1 MKVKCYGYGYAPHAF
16 VAFWSDPV
24 NRLINVIDKVKAR
37 SFAAHHDIGSRF
49 LNLFA
54 FKANGKLIKGQ
65 RTAGSSWSDMEL
77 PINRTGKLNVRI
89 EFTLHSSGVKYL
101 YQEFNRRKDLFLKSD
116 WFCYSYFLNRA
127 RKNEM
132 KTLKE
137 NICIYYLVVVFV
149 PKKASTMNLKELAR
163 KIAMDSN
170 DFKDKLAR
178 KSGVDLE
185 EEDLL
190 PVDNIIKVVDLEKR
204 METKEKV
211 IEAKEKIIEA
221 KEKVIEEQKKVIEE
235 KEKEI
240 SKLKALL
247 KKSKK

>member
-1 MKVKCYGYGYAPHAF
+1 MRVKCYAFGYAPHAF

-24 NRLINVIDKVKAR
+24 NRLITVIEKVKAR
-37 SFAAHHDIGSRF
+37 SFATHHDIGSRF

-65 RTAGSSWSDMEL
+65 RTAGTSWSDMEL
-77 PINRTGKLNVRI
+77 PINRAGKFNVRI
-89 EFTLHSSGVKYL
+89 EFTLHSSGIKYL
-101 YQEFNRRKDLFLKSD
+101 YREFNRRKDLFLKSD

-127 RKNEM
+127 RKDEM

-149 PKKASTMNLKELAR
+149 PKKAGTMDLKKLAR
-163 KIAMDSN
+163 IIAMDSN

-204 METKEKV
+204 ME
-211 IEAKEKIIEA
+211 AKEKI
-221 KEKVIEEQKKVIEE
+221 IEEQKKVIEE

-240 SKLKALL
+240 SRLKALL
-247 KKSKK
+247 KKFKK